1 MEDIENLKN
10 ENEELK
16 NRVKELEDFIEETT
30 KRMEVIQIESD
41 EFLYDVKRKI

>member
-1 MEDIENLKN
+1 MEDIENLKK

-41 EFLYDVKRKI
+41 EFLYDVKRQI